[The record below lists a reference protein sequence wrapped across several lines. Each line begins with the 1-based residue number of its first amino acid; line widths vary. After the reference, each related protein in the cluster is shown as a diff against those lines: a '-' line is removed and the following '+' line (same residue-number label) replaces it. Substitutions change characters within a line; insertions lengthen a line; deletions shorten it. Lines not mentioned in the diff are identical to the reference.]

1 MTASLIVSALCLLL
15 VGTLVGVR
23 AVRAARERHWLGGT
37 IRGLVALLLLA
48 LAALAATLTVGL
60 HGYRALSFE
69 EVAATVRTEP
79 VAPQRFR
86 ATITLPDH
94 RLAMYEL
101 AGDAFYMDAHI
112 LKWHPWANLLGLH
125 TVYELDRVA
134 GRYNA
139 VADERTQPHTAYEL
153 GLSKPVDLYS
163 IARRRL
169 LGPLVDA
176 EYGSATFV
184 AATRPTT
191 FEVRLSRRSD
201 PVLLLKLIQ
210 SLFKAL
216 HSEGTPGQL
225 AAGLGLGSIL
235 GLTPLWNLHN
245 AVVLA
250 LIIVLNVS
258 FAGAMLGWALFVP
271 VGFLLDPAFDWIGRT
286 LLLDTPALR
295 PLWTAL
301 YNAPVVPLTSFN
313 NTIVLGSLVVAA
325 ALWVPLFF
333 ASRWGVVRY
342 RATVAERVKRSA
354 LYRSVVAS
362 KLYNLYR
369 LFRPES

>member
-1 MTASLIVSALCLLL
+1 MTPSLIVSALCLLL

-101 AGDAFYMDAHI
+101 AGDAFYVDAHI

-125 TVYELDRVA
+125 TAYELDRVA

-139 VADERTQPHTAYEL
+139 VADERSKPHTVYDIGRERTI
-153 GLSKPVDLYS
+153 DLFDL
-163 IARRRL
+163 ARRYPV

-176 EYGSATFV
+176 QYGSAAFV
-184 AATRPTT
+184 ASGKPAEY
-191 FEVRLSRRSD
+191 EVRVSTTGLLMR
-201 PVLLLKLIQ
+201 PVI
-210 SLFKAL
+210 
-216 HSEGTPGQL
+216 HPPG
-225 AAGLGLGSIL
+225 
-235 GLTPLWNLHN
+235 P
-245 AVVLA
+245 
-250 LIIVLNVS
+250 
-258 FAGAMLGWALFVP
+258 
-271 VGFLLDPAFDWIGRT
+271 
-286 LLLDTPALR
+286 
-295 PLWTAL
+295 
-301 YNAPVVPLTSFN
+301 
-313 NTIVLGSLVVAA
+313 
-325 ALWVPLFF
+325 
-333 ASRWGVVRY
+333 
-342 RATVAERVKRSA
+342 
-354 LYRSVVAS
+354 
-362 KLYNLYR
+362 
-369 LFRPES
+369 